1 MEIIEKLS
9 PNQSLRKS
17 VKIDMI
23 VIHATAGASLENAVS
38 WMQNPKSGVSAHYC
52 IGKDGKIVKL
62 VDESKK
68 AWHAGKSSF
77 MYHGKV
83 EENLNENSIGIEIV
97 NLNNGKDE
105 YPEIQIK
112 TVAQLVHNIM
122 LFYDDI
128 TTDRI
133 VGHWQITPIF
143 DKLGNIQN
151 FRKTDPG
158 ILFPWVRF
166 GELLAKLQSKGA

>member
-17 VKIDMI
+17 IKINMI
-23 VIHATAGASLENAVS
+23 VIHATAGSSMENAVS

-77 MYHGKV
+77 KYHGNT
-83 EENLNENSIGIEIV
+83 EENLNENSIGIELV
-97 NLNNGKDE
+97 NLNDGKDE
-105 YPEIQIK
+105 YPDVQLK
-112 TVAQLVHNIM
+112 ALASLVHNIM

-128 TTDRI
+128 TLDRI
-133 VGHWQITPIF
+133 VGHSSIAP
-143 DKLGNIQN
+143 N
-151 FRKTDPG
+151 RKTDPG
-158 ILFPWVRF
+158 ILFPWVYF
-166 GELLAKLQSKGA
+166 GSLLTKLQQASAK

>member
-17 VKIDMI
+17 IKINMI
-23 VIHATAGASLENAVS
+23 VIHATAGSSMENAVS
-38 WMQNPKSGVSAHYC
+38 WMRNPKSGVSAHYC

-77 MYHGKV
+77 KYNGNT
-83 EENLNENSIGIEIV
+83 EENLNENSIGIELV
-97 NLNNGKDE
+97 NLNDGKDE
-105 YPEIQIK
+105 YPDVQIK
-112 TVAQLVHNIM
+112 ALAGLVRNIM

-128 TTDRI
+128 TLDRI
-133 VGHWQITPIF
+133 VGHW
-143 DKLGNIQN
+143 NIAPT
-151 FRKTDPG
+151 RKTDPG
-158 ILFPWVRF
+158 ILFPWVYF
-166 GELLAKLQSKGA
+166 GSLLTRS